1 MIKQIL
7 IASALMT
14 GTAAATCGPQLT
26 LNAEQNDR
34 EYARTHGQVGSEP
47 NYGTRYG
54 QTQDDTDYINF
65 GIRLTVPLGEDHCEE
80 QELAKL
86 NRDKEYA
93 IRAHLDNIEK
103 QLRLCKQYG
112 SNHPLLKGQCE

>member
-34 EYARTHGQVGSEP
+34 EYARSHASHGFGEETP
-47 NYGTRYG
+47 YGATV
-54 QTQDDTDYINF
+54 DDTDYINF